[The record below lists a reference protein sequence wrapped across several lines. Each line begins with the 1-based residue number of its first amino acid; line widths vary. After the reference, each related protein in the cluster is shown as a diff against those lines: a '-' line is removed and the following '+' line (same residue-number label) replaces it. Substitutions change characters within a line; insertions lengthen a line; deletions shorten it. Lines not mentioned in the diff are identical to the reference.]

1 MNFNVADGKLIQIS
15 AVYFSQLNEESN
27 NAPLFHKK
35 HKSKDANVPDPAIVY
50 KFLLNMFP
58 WMRQGGGF

>member
-1 MNFNVADGKLIQIS
+1 MNFNVA
-15 AVYFSQLNEESN
+15 ESN
-27 NAPLFHKK
+27 KCTIAHLFHKK
-35 HKSKDANVPDPAIVY
+35 HKSKDAILPNPAIVY